1 MQCYV
6 LVWVCAY
13 QRDACAAGQE
23 HRTKEW
29 DKLEVNLRC
38 PPAASHWVGACEFEG
53 TSISCLFFF
62 FLLEWQNLVTCNLGT
77 VAEKP
82 LQINR
87 VNVLLHFL
95 FYISILKMRLNW
107 YTGGGLVLFLYVL
120 FVIVDAAVYCHFW
133 ICANCNVVFKDRVKE
148 AKHPLIINL
157 YYIVVHN

>member
-1 MQCYV
+1 M
-6 LVWVCAY
+6 LVPLG
-13 QRDACAAGQE
+13 RSTERRSETSLKSTSDAPLQPPTEWE
-23 HRTKEW
+23 HA
-29 DKLEVNLRC
+29 NLRGQ
-38 PPAASHWVGACEFEG
+38 AFHVF
-53 TSISCLFFF
+53 FFF

>member
-1 MQCYV
+1 MLCV
-6 LVWVCAY
+6 SVGVCLSAWCLC
-13 QRDACAAGQE
+13 RWAGAQNE
-23 HRTKEW
+23 GVRQAW
-29 DKLEVNLRC
+29 SQPQMPPCSLPLSGSMRIWGDKHFM
-38 PPAASHWVGACEFEG
+38 S
-53 TSISCLFFF
+53 FFF